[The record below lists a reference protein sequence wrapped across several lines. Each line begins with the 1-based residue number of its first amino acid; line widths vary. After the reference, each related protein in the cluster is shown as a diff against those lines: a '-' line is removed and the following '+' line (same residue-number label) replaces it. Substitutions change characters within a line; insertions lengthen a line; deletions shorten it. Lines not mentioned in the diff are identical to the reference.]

1 MDIKSK
7 IRTVPD
13 WPKPGIMFRD
23 ITTLLKDPDAVKYVI
38 NQFYD
43 KYKNK
48 KIDKIVG
55 IESRGFIFGALLADK
70 LNKPFVLA
78 RKPKKL
84 PAPSTIVEYELEYGK
99 DALAIHNDAISKNDN
114 VLIIDDLIATAGT
127 SKAVA
132 QIVEKLKGKV
142 FGFGFVI
149 ELPDLK
155 GREKLK
161 GYDILSLVNFEGD

>member
-13 WPKPGIMFRD
+13 WPKQGVMFRD
-23 ITTLLKDPDAVKYVI
+23 ITTLLKEPGAVKFVI
-38 NQFYD
+38 NEFYS
-43 KYKNK
+43 KYKNA

-55 IESRGFIFGALLADK
+55 IESRGFIFGALLADR
-70 LNKPFVLA
+70 LNKPFILA

-84 PAPSTIVEYELEYGK
+84 PAAHTIVEYELEYGK
-99 DALAIHNDAISKNDN
+99 DALAIHNDAISKNDS
-114 VLIIDDLIATAGT
+114 VLIIDDLLATAGT
-127 SKAVA
+127 MNAVA
-132 QIVEKLKGKV
+132 QIVKKLKGNV
-142 FGFGFVI
+142 YGCACVI

-161 GYDILSLVNFEGD
+161 GYDVFSLIKFEGD